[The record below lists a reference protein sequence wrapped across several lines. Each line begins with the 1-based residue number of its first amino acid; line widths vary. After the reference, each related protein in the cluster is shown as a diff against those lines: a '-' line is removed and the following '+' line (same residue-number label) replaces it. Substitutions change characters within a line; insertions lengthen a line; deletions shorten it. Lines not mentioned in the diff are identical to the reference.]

1 MTTMT
6 NQTKTRKTPSKYTP
20 STPSPIVVDESYL
33 VRLSPLRWVCTSNS
47 TDLDDSCHHVDFNLG
62 ENSLTSH
69 IFEIVTNNLASN
81 DMIRLGG
88 ASMEMWN
95 IAQLYHPPELPD
107 LSNYRDEYEC
117 DDGYDRWDELYNDD
131 HLDDWDDSTGY
142 DSF

>member
-6 NQTKTRKTPSKYTP
+6 NQTKTKTKKTPGKYTP
-20 STPSPIVVDESYL
+20 SPISEESFL
-33 VRLSPLRWVCTSNS
+33 VRLSPLRWLCTSNS
-47 TDLDDSCHHVDFNLG
+47 TDLDDSCHHVGFSLG

-69 IFEIVTNNLASN
+69 IFEVVTNNLKSS

-95 IAQLYHPPELPD
+95 IAQLYNPPELPD

-131 HLDDWDDSTGY
+131 HLDDWDSIGY